1 MPVDPRNGVSRR
13 AIVLAGLRAFL
24 GAMALL
30 RATALLRAMALRPL
44 AGLRRSLGISLK
56 APPKAGEP

>member
-1 MPVDPRNGVSRR
+1 VASLNKMPVDPRNGVSRR

-30 RATALLRAMALRPL
+30 RAMALRPL

-56 APPKAGEP
+56 ARPKAGEP